1 MSGTQTL
8 DKNRIVKEGITF
20 FLSQEEELKQ
30 KWISSIGTESEK
42 RACQEYL
49 IKRDLVSDMIKH
61 LIPKL

>member
-1 MSGTQTL
+1 MSGTQVL
-8 DKNRIVKEGITF
+8 DKNKIVKEGITF

-30 KWISSIGTESEK
+30 KWINSIGTESEK
-42 RACQEYL
+42 LACQEYL